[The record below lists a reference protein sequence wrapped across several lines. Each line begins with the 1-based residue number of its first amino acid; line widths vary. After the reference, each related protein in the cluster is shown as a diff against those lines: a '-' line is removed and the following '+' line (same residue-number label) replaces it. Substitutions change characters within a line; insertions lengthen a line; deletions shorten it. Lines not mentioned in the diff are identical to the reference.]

1 MEHLFKLVDHHI
13 KGASE
18 WDSRGTLSILLD
30 IINLLSRSDIKTELI
45 KELERHSTT
54 LAALEQNPGVD
65 CQRLHIILKEINEY
79 LTLLRDNSC
88 QPGIALRDDELI
100 SSIKQRTAIPGGGC
114 NFDLPNYYHWLHKP
128 TIDKNRDFEKWQND
142 LLIIKKSVK
151 LSLDM
156 IRNSTNPSIEKA
168 EKGFFQK
175 PIESNV
181 ACQMI
186 RIIVPANSIYF
197 PEISGGKHRFTV
209 RFMEQSST
217 AVRPS
222 QTNDEV
228 QFQLNCC
235 IL

>member
-1 MEHLFKLVDHHI
+1 M
-13 KGASE
+13 
-18 WDSRGTLSILLD
+18 
-30 IINLLSRSDIKTELI
+30 
-45 KELERHSTT
+45 
-54 LAALEQNPGVD
+54 
-65 CQRLHIILKEINEY
+65 
-79 LTLLRDNSC
+79 
-88 QPGIALRDDELI
+88 ALRNDELI
-100 SSIKQRTAIPGGGC
+100 SSIKQRAAIPGGGC
-114 NFDLPNYYHWLHKP
+114 NFDLPNYFHWLHKP
-128 TIDKNRDFEKWQND
+128 TIDKNGDFEKWQND

-156 IRNSTNPSIEKA
+156 IRNSTNPSIEIA

-186 RIIVPANSIYF
+186 RVIVPANSKYF

-222 QTNDEV
+222 QTNDEI
-228 QFQLNCC
+228 QFQLHCC